1 MTTPIAYGSGR
12 KSRRIVSGRASASG
26 RPLGRA
32 TFWTAVLVLFIGF
45 VLAGAWLV
53 DGVAAIGRGDN
64 DCLHSA
70 RQICG
75 VFKSW

>member
-1 MTTPIAYGSGR
+1 MPMPIAHGSGR
-12 KSRRIVSGRASASG
+12 NFRRSARASG

-32 TFWTAVLVLFIGF
+32 AFWTVLLALFIGF
-45 VLAGAWLV
+45 VLVGAWLV
-53 DGVAAIGRGDN
+53 DGVAHIGRGDN

-70 RQICG
+70 RQVCG